1 MAKDVKL
8 EFIEEDYLPPKQKQK
23 TDFYE
28 DNLDLEVEN
37 EIKTEVNSEIKT
49 EIHPEIKT
57 EIVSET
63 KVQVESELENQ
74 YQELLQDVFDYS
86 TISQCVGKCKES
98 FKPCSDCLIF
108 KVNGSVHSDKLF
120 PDQGNLLR
128 GIDNCLSAAQSVI
141 QVGYRRSRVRRPW
154 TTASFSN
161 NFSIL
166 AYFNSKA

>member
-1 MAKDVKL
+1 MATNINL
-8 EFIEEDYLPPKQKQK
+8 EFIEEDYLPTKTKQK

-37 EIKTEVNSEIKT
+37 EIKTERSSEIET
-49 EIHPEIKT
+49 DIHPEIKA

-74 YQELLQDVFDYS
+74 YQELLQDVFEYS

-108 KVNGSVHSDKLF
+108 KVNGSVHSEKLF

-128 GIDNCLSAAQSVI
+128 GIDNCLRA
-141 QVGYRRSRVRRPW
+141 
-154 TTASFSN
+154 T
-161 NFSIL
+161 
-166 AYFNSKA
+166 

>member
-1 MAKDVKL
+1 MATNINL
-8 EFIEEDYLPPKQKQK
+8 EFIEEDYLPPKTKQK

-37 EIKTEVNSEIKT
+37 EIKTEVSSEIKT
-49 EIHPEIKT
+49 DIHPEIKA

-74 YQELLQDVFDYS
+74 YQELLQDVFEYS

-108 KVNGSVHSDKLF
+108 KVNGSVNSEKLF

-128 GIDNCLSAAQSVI
+128 GIDNCLGAARSVI
-141 QVGYRRSRVRRPW
+141 QVGYRRSW

-161 NFSIL
+161 IFFNIL
-166 AYFNSKA
+166 NQKLP

>member
-1 MAKDVKL
+1 MATNIKL
-8 EFIEEDYLPPKQKQK
+8 EFIEEDYLPPKKNQK

-63 KVQVESELENQ
+63 KGKVESELENQ
-74 YQELLQDVFDYS
+74 YQELLEDVFDYA

-120 PDQGNLLR
+120 PNQGNLLMS
-128 GIDNCLSAAQSVI
+128 IDNCLGAARSVI
-141 QVGYRRSRVRRPW
+141 KVGYRRSRVRSMAIRVV
-154 TTASFSN
+154 AFSN
-161 NFSIL
+161 GVYKIR
-166 AYFNSKA
+166 

>member
-1 MAKDVKL
+1 MATNINL
-8 EFIEEDYLPPKQKQK
+8 EFIEEDYLPTKTKQK

-49 EIHPEIKT
+49 EIHPEIKA

-74 YQELLQDVFDYS
+74 YQELLQDVFEYS

-108 KVNGSVHSDKLF
+108 KVNGSVHSEKLF
-120 PDQGNLLR
+120 PNQGNSLR
-128 GIDNCLSAAQSVI
+128 GIDNCLGATRSVI
-141 QVGYRRSRVRRPW
+141 QVGS
-154 TTASFSN
+154 SN
-161 NFSIL
+161 IF
-166 AYFNSKA
+166 FNISNQKLP